1 MWSHHAERLV
11 AGEPSVVRDVI
22 AALVEA
28 LWSGRSRLL
37 MDQQHHRIDAVAAE
51 SATEEADVW
60 LTWQLNPH
68 PEGTRLELR
77 LDELARGPDPHSELT
92 ALLDTVAA
100 GTQHR
105 ASDAR
110 PATRDLPPTP

>member
-22 AALVEA
+22 AELVGA
-28 LWSGRSRLL
+28 LWSDRSRLL
-37 MDQQHHRIDAVAAE
+37 LDEQHHRIDAVAAE

-60 LTWQLNPH
+60 LTWHVSPQPD
-68 PEGTRLELR
+68 GTRVELR
-77 LDELARGPDPHSELT
+77 LDELAVGPDPHGELT
-92 ALLDTVAA
+92 ALLDMVAA
-100 GTQHR
+100 GTRHR

-110 PATRDLPPTP
+110 AATDHLPPTP